1 MITDGTKVYGNTA
14 RADNAVAGTS
24 AHVSDEFLFFNI
36 DSNIKK
42 TGFDNHVIMV
52 GMDEY
57 TLVNGGDSNVETKNT
72 SRGYYNY
79 QESKLTKE
87 DCVDSK
93 DVYLDPA
100 KKTELYVWLTDENG
114 NGHGE
119 KLTEA
124 NGLCTTLKDAYEA
137 AKKDGASGKVYIC
150 STMTLT
156 EEDNPYLADTN
167 VTYMRYKTFQS
178 GYMFSVKGGESV
190 TFNGA
195 HVDGCGIE
203 TDSAMVECGLNATL
217 TIAGETILEN
227 ANNVDKSG
235 GAVAV
240 HGNSYNG
247 SNHATF
253 YMTGGTIRNN
263 RALSLIHI

>member
-1 MITDGTKVYGNTA
+1 
-14 RADNAVAGTS
+14 
-24 AHVSDEFLFFNI
+24 
-36 DSNIKK
+36 
-42 TGFDNHVIMV
+42 
-52 GMDEY
+52 
-57 TLVNGGDSNVETKNT
+57 
-72 SRGYYNY
+72 
-79 QESKLTKE
+79 
-87 DCVDSK
+87 
-93 DVYLDPA
+93 
-100 KKTELYVWLTDENG
+100 
-114 NGHGE
+114 
-119 KLTEA
+119 
-124 NGLCTTLKDAYEA
+124 
-137 AKKDGASGKVYIC
+137 
-150 STMTLT
+150 MTLT

-263 RALSLIHI
+263 RAKEGGGIYVFGSAMAWQHGTKAVITGGTISGNVATTGNGGGILVKNSGTLRMESGNPLI